1 MDKLSYYY
9 LVLKNFI
16 IRKKLMKMYFVLIFE
31 FKVVIVRKFIGIYL
45 YVFIEYFFIVGN
57 NI

>member
-1 MDKLSYYY
+1 
-9 LVLKNFI
+9 
-16 IRKKLMKMYFVLIFE
+16 MKMYFVLIFE

-45 YVFIEYFFIVGN
+45 YVFIEYFFIVDN